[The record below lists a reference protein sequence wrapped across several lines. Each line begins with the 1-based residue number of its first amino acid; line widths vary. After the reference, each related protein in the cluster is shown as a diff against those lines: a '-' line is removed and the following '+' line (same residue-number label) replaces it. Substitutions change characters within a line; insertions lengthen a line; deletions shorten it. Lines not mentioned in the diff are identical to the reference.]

1 MVETRAQKVYFEKQ
15 GEDMLCGLHCVNSM
29 LQGPYFDEVTLA
41 QIGLELD
48 QEEASL
54 LGAGE
59 KGYKT
64 GNVAMDGMFNVQV
77 LSRALQ

>member
-15 GEDMLCGLHCVNSM
+15 GEDMLCGMHCVNSM

-48 QEEASL
+48 
-54 LGAGE
+54 
-59 KGYKT
+59 
-64 GNVAMDGMFNVQV
+64 
-77 LSRALQ
+77 

>member
-1 MVETRAQKVYFEKQ
+1 
-15 GEDMLCGLHCVNSM
+15 MLCGLHCVNAM

-41 QIGLELD
+41 QIGIQLD

-77 LSRALQ
+77 LSRAL